1 MGRGTQGIEVRHR
14 KACESHAGKRCSC
27 RPTYRARVWSPADG
41 REILRSFPTLAAARS
56 WRAEATTAVRRGSL
70 GAGQATT
77 LREAA
82 DALIAGMREGS
93 VRNRSGDPYK
103 PSVVRSYRRSLDGH
117 VLPDLGA
124 MRLTTVRRADVQ
136 RLCDRMVANGLSPST
151 VRNAILPL
159 RVIYRRALRSGDVPA
174 SPLDHL
180 DLPAVRGTRE
190 RIASPA
196 EALALVSALQE
207 RDRAIWATA
216 LYAGLRLGEIKAL
229 RVDDVDLERG
239 IISVERSWDPVEGVV
254 ETKSRSGRRRV
265 PIVDELRTH
274 LAEHLLRTGRRDG
287 LVFGRDASRP
297 FAYESV
303 LKRARR
309 AWADAGLDP
318 IGLHECRHTF
328 ASICIAAGVNA
339 RGLMAYLGHASIQMT
354 FDRYGHLMPGNESE
368 AAALLNAYLKRAAG
382 SSGTPEAS

>member
-1 MGRGTQGIEVRHR
+1 MTV
-14 KACESHAGKRCSC
+14 
-27 RPTYRARVWSPADG
+27 
-41 REILRSFPTLAAARS
+41 
-56 WRAEATTAVRRGSL
+56 
-70 GAGQATT
+70 
-77 LREAA
+77 REAA
-82 DALIAGMREGS
+82 DALVAGMREGS

-159 RVIYRRALRSGDVPA
+159 RVIYRRALRSGYVPV

-196 EALALVSALQE
+196 EALALVAALQE
-207 RDRAIWATA
+207 RDRPIWATA
-216 LYAGLRLGEIKAL
+216 LYAGLRLGEMKAL
-229 RVDDVDLERG
+229 RVGDIDLERG

-368 AAALLNAYLKRAAG
+368 AAELLNAYLRRAAG
-382 SSGTPEAS
+382 SSRTPGAS